1 MTAQPSA
8 AVASAVSLATL
19 HKGARGVVVAVLDD
33 AVRVGEAAETTA
45 AMRLLE
51 IGFVPGEP
59 FEIIAETRP
68 GGDPLAV
75 RIGGSCFALRRSEVQ
90 AVMVQL

>member
-1 MTAQPSA
+1 M
-8 AVASAVSLATL
+8 SLASL

-33 AVRVGEAAETTA
+33 DTRVGEVADATV

-75 RIGGSCFALRRSEVQ
+75 RIGCSCFALRRSEVQ

>member
-1 MTAQPSA
+1 
-8 AVASAVSLATL
+8 
-19 HKGARGVVVAVLDD
+19 
-33 AVRVGEAAETTA
+33 
-45 AMRLLE
+45 MRLLE

>member
-1 MTAQPSA
+1 
-8 AVASAVSLATL
+8 
-19 HKGARGVVVAVLDD
+19 VVVAVLDD

>member
-1 MTAQPSA
+1 
-8 AVASAVSLATL
+8 
-19 HKGARGVVVAVLDD
+19 VVVAVLDD
-33 AVRVGEAAETTA
+33 AVHVGEAAETTA